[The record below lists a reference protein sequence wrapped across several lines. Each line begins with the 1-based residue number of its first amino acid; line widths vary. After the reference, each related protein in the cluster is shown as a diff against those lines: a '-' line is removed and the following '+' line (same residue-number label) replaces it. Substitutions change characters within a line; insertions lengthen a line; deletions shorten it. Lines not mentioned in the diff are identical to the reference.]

1 MYHIKTLN
9 NIAPKGLAELPA
21 QQFTVN
27 SGAESCVQ
35 GILVRSVSMHEAPLP
50 EGLLA
55 VARAGAGVNN
65 IPVPACSEQ
74 GIVVFN
80 TPGAN
85 ANAVMELVLAGLVL
99 ASRDVA
105 GGIAWAKTL
114 AGEADAAKQVEK
126 GKSRFAG
133 PELLGKTLGVVG
145 LGAIGVRV
153 ANLAVHL
160 GMNVLGYDPYL
171 SIDAAWSLSRHVHHC
186 TSLSQLYSQSDY
198 ITLHLP
204 ATKET
209 TGMLNAAAF
218 AQMKQGVRILNFA
231 RRRAFQRPGA
241 CAGAGKRALCALCN
255 GFSHAGNTGPARLR
269 VHPPSGG
276 LHTGKRGELRRNG
289 RAPASRLPLGRQH
302 CKQRKLPRRLH
313 AARRRRACMRHSPQ
327 RARHS
332 GGHHA
337 GGHGGKAEH

>member
-27 SGAESCVQ
+27 SGAESCTQ
-35 GILVRSVSMHEAPLP
+35 GILVRSASMHETPLP

-218 AQMKQGVRILNFA
+218 AQMKQGVRLSLIHISEPT
-231 RRRAFQRPGA
+231 RP
-241 CAGAGKRALCALCN
+241 
-255 GFSHAGNTGPARLR
+255 
-269 VHPPSGG
+269 
-276 LHTGKRGELRRNG
+276 
-289 RAPASRLPLGRQH
+289 
-302 CKQRKLPRRLH
+302 
-313 AARRRRACMRHSPQ
+313 
-327 RARHS
+327 
-332 GGHHA
+332 
-337 GGHGGKAEH
+337 